1 MRRSRNLVLGAAL
14 MSLAILAGAC
24 GSGENG
30 TQGGGQKGNLT
41 VGVSGAFAENQLVA
55 EMYAQVLEKAG
66 YTIKRQLDLGQ
77 REVSDPALFNGD
89 IDIKPEYLSTELF
102 QLDPNADPGSDAAA
116 NAELLRPMLEAKGVS
131 LLNFSQVNDVNTWVV
146 TAETAQEHS
155 LAKVSDLKPV
165 AGDLV
170 LGGPPECPE
179 RPFCLKGLMD
189 VYKIEF
195 KEFKPLDVGGAL
207 TVEALKGG
215 EIDVALLF
223 STDPVIKENGW
234 VALEDDKNLQLA
246 DNIAPVIRTDVLNDD
261 IASLLNAVS
270 AKLTT
275 DNISDLIGRVTIDND
290 DVETVAK
297 DFLTQNGLLS

>member
-1 MRRSRNLVLGAAL
+1 MRRSRTLVLGAAFVG
-14 MSLAILAGAC
+14 LAIVAGAC

-30 TQGGGQKGNLT
+30 RGGTPKGTIT
-41 VGVSGAFAENQLVA
+41 VGVSGAFPENQLVA
-55 EMYAQVLEKAG
+55 EMYAQVLEQAG
-66 YTIKRQLDLGQ
+66 YTVKRQLDLGT
-77 REVSDPALFNGD
+77 REVSNPALFNGD
-89 IDIKPEYLSTELF
+89 IDVKPEYLSTMLF
-102 QLDPNADPGSDAAA
+102 ALDPNADPGADPEA
-116 NAELLRPMLEAKGVS
+116 NAGLLRPLLEKQGVTVLRYS
-131 LLNFSQVNDVNTWVV
+131 EVNDVNTWVV
-146 TAETAQEHS
+146 TAETAQEND

-165 AGDLV
+165 ADKLV

-189 VYKIEF
+189 VYGVEF
-195 KEFKPLDVGGAL
+195 KEFKPLDVGGPL

-223 STDPVIKENGW
+223 STDPVIGENGW

-246 DNIAPVIRTDVLNDD
+246 DNIAPVIRQDALSDE
-261 IASLLNAVS
+261 IAQLLNAVS

-275 DNISDLIGRVTIDND
+275 DNISDLIGRVTLDNE

-297 DFLTQNGLLS
+297 DFLEENGLLK